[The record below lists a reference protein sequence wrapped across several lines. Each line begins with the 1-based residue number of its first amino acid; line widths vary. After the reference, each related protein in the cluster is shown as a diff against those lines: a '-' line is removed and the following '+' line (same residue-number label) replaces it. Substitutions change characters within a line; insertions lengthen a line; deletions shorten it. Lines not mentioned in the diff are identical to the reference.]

1 MSDGICLK
9 MEFNLKAQESNTYDQ
24 NWESSKV
31 SLLSNL
37 GN

>member
-24 NWESSKV
+24 SSKV